1 MMMINLG
8 DGNYG
13 YIKESVIKYNL
24 LDDVCEKMNI
34 VKAIKYL
41 YII

>member
-13 YIKESVIKYNL
+13 YIKESIIKYNL
-24 LDDVCEKMNI
+24 LDDVYEKNEHCQS
-34 VKAIKYL
+34 Y
-41 YII
+41 